1 MNNPDQPS
9 SGVDDND
16 ELTDEELAGQS
27 RAGPIV
33 IQKKAFFTWLAAAAG
48 AASLLTLT
56 GIIAAGR
63 FHSQAEIS
71 RLETT
76 IGKLADEK
84 QAALK
89 QLDEL
94 RNSHYAQVIAERRC
108 EVIDGLEDCLKAGL
122 KRPER
127 FAEIDRQ
134 FLEAKRAP
142 AAKPPVQGTT
152 TTAGTTAGTAA
163 RTPAKTVRSEPVA
176 KEVTVAAPPGNR
188 KLTLDEFAKEI
199 SKIPGIAVDG
209 NISESPET
217 PSPEKKG
224 RKNSA
229 KPGAQGPQ

>member
-1 MNNPDQPS
+1 MNKPDQPS
-9 SGVDDND
+9 SSVDDND

-33 IQKKAFFTWLAAAAG
+33 IQKKAFFTWLAAAAV

-63 FHSQAEIS
+63 FHSPEEIS

-76 IGKLADEK
+76 IGKLTDEK
-84 QAALK
+84 QATLK

-94 RNSHYAQVIAERRC
+94 RSSHYAQVIAERRC

-152 TTAGTTAGTAA
+152 TTAGTVA
-163 RTPAKTVRSEPVA
+163 RTPAKIVRSESAA
-176 KEVTVAAPPGNR
+176 KEVTAAAPPGNR

-199 SKIPGIAVDG
+199 SKIPGIAVEG
-209 NISESPET
+209 NVSDSQENPT
-217 PSPEKKG
+217 PEKKG
-224 RKNSA
+224 RKNA
-229 KPGAQGPQ
+229 GKPGS

>member
-1 MNNPDQPS
+1 MNKPDQPS
-9 SGVDDND
+9 SSVDDTD

-48 AASLLTLT
+48 VASALTL
-56 GIIAAGR
+56 IAIVSAGR
-63 FHSQAEIS
+63 FHSQEEIS
-71 RLETT
+71 RLETV
-76 IGKLADEK
+76 IGKLTDEK

-94 RNSHYAQVIAERRC
+94 RSSHYAQVIAERRC

-134 FLEAKRAP
+134 FLEAKRPP
-142 AAKPPVQGTT
+142 AAKPPVQGT
-152 TTAGTTAGTAA
+152 ATTAGTAA
-163 RTPAKTVRSEPVA
+163 RTPAKIVRSESTA
-176 KEVTVAAPPGNR
+176 KEVAVAAPPGNR

-199 SKIPGIAVDG
+199 SKIPGIAVEG
-209 NISESPET
+209 NVSDSQESPT
-217 PSPEKKG
+217 PEKKG

>member
-1 MNNPDQPS
+1 MNKPDQPS
-9 SGVDDND
+9 SSVDDID

-48 AASLLTLT
+48 VASVLTL
-56 GIIAAGR
+56 IAIVSAGR
-63 FHSQAEIS
+63 FHSQEEIS
-71 RLETT
+71 RLEA
-76 IGKLADEK
+76 IIRKLADEK

-134 FLEAKRAP
+134 FLEAKRAL
-142 AAKPPVQGTT
+142 AAKPPLQGTT
-152 TTAGTTAGTAA
+152 TTAGTAA